1 MIPFWC
7 QKSILSRS
15 TSSPSLHNIFPY
27 VRSIY
32 MYKHES
38 AGNRSIFLTFVA
50 AHLSKMCQFNN
61 VVVYIYFHLQWRQ
74 RNSHFPIWC
83 QKLHQRGRL
92 FEVSIQLRRRR
103 WICVCVLKECLNLE
117 KIGLSLISSFI
128 RTSSKA
134 FSTSFSKNSLMIM
147 EPSLS
152 TFGSSL
158 SLPTH
163 YEMCNSNVILHSSGM
178 GQSFWPSS
186 ELWNEW
192 FSTQPTFPYINF
204 CWVRRGCTS

>member
-1 MIPFWC
+1 M
-7 QKSILSRS
+7 
-15 TSSPSLHNIFPY
+15 N
-27 VRSIY
+27 
-32 MYKHES
+32 KHKS

-92 FEVSIQLRRRR
+92 FEVSIQLRRR

-158 SLPTH
+158 SPPLTMRCAIPMSFCTLQEWGKVFGH
-163 YEMCNSNVILHSSGM
+163 HQNFEMNDFLLNQLSLISTSA
-178 GQSFWPSS
+178 
-186 ELWNEW
+186 EW
-192 FSTQPTFPYINF
+192 GEGVHLRYKIKQTL
-204 CWVRRGCTS
+204 